1 VSSPQPSGGGWA
13 PAPIRWGQGPTHP
26 AAHPAVAVAPAGH
39 TGRTPQSGQ
48 DSARRAAGAIPY
60 NLRTPDEVVRYFDGL
75 ELVEPGVLPIQQWR
89 PDPDAKP
96 VDEVNTY
103 GGIGRK
109 K

>member
-1 VSSPQPSGGGWA
+1 
-13 PAPIRWGQGPTHP
+13 
-26 AAHPAVAVAPAGH
+26 
-39 TGRTPQSGQ
+39 
-48 DSARRAAGAIPY
+48 
-60 NLRTPDEVVRYFDGL
+60 
-75 ELVEPGVLPIQQWR
+75 VEPGVLPIQQWR